1 MRLHQIIILYLTAI
15 TLSFKA
21 QTIPSKNITINDG
34 LPSNTIRCIYK
45 DSRDILWIGTDAGLC
60 CYNGVNYKVY
70 NETNGFK
77 HDRVWAIV
85 EDEENNLWIS
95 LYGKGLA
102 KYDGKTFTYF
112 DDKNGLVNN
121 SIRRLHYS
129 KKHKCLVIATENG
142 LSVFDGRQFRSFKTK
157 VKDAR
162 FQIVGINETPE
173 KIIITSSSFG
183 VYNLTINKNLNHS
196 KLDSL
201 FFTELFTYSSYIDNN
216 IYYGGNSTHKLVIKN
231 LKIFEQKYIPCPI
244 IWDYAKDNNNN
255 LYFSTSNINSPEG
268 GLFKY
273 CNNKLTDISKQANI
287 KSKALWCLFYD
298 NETQLLWVGTDG
310 NGLYKVDLSKQIQFL
325 NSEFFGLNELQIQE
339 LYNDD
344 DNNTWIGAKDCIIK
358 LHPDLS
364 FQIMD
369 KATLWNKLNLYL
381 KQKGLNPNTET
392 VFWQYKIKDGFTS
405 FNITTDKER
414 NIWVSTT
421 WGLFCFNK
429 ELAMIAYHI
438 SDGGHFEFNNK
449 DQLYFGHMYSNL
461 HFMPNK
467 FDAKNLRNFSVK
479 DKSIPRDISK
489 IVNDEKKMWYAST
502 SKGLFMSRDTS
513 FYWINKNGCF
523 KENNTND
530 ILIDKNGNLVIGTN
544 SGRVY
549 ITKPKGDS
557 IEILKVYN
565 PNKEL
570 YGSSVSFIEESNGIY
585 FIGTNKGIN
594 IIKNDQFIKLINQ
607 SEGLTDLQFNDCV
620 KDKNDNLLIATNN
633 GLIKLNVSAI
643 TTNIRSKSSLINI
656 NTIKVNGQ
664 NYLPVDTLINWNN
677 FNDKQIKLNYNQN
690 ELEILFSNNNS
701 FNADKNSYRYKII
714 GLSDNWSD
722 YESVG
727 RIQLR
732 AIPPGNYHVT
742 IEGKNTGTGEIFSEK
757 KLNIIIIPPF
767 WKTVWFVI
775 SASVLGVL
783 LLYVFYKI
791 RIKAITLQQ
800 KEKSDL
806 TQKLL
811 ETRLEALRAQM
822 NPHFTFNAI
831 NSIQNFIIDKDT
843 TQALHYLGEFSKL
856 IRQTLENA
864 TEKLMPLATEINFLN
879 SYITVQKMRFEK
891 VKTKLVIDSA
901 IDKYDTL
908 IPPLI
913 VQPFIENAFE
923 HAFNNSQNDTCAIGI
938 YFYLEKTLLKC
949 EINDNGIGFNQD
961 DKHSLHESK
970 GLKLTRERFELLNRE
985 YSTDKFTL
993 ELINLNQLNAN
1004 ETGTRVTLTFPLIT
1018 NK

>member
-1 MRLHQIIILYLTAI
+1 MKLYQITILFLFAI
-15 TLSFKA
+15 ASSVKA

-45 DSRDILWIGTDAGLC
+45 DSRGLLWIGTDAGLC
-60 CYNGVNYKVY
+60 CYDGVNYKVY
-70 NETNGFK
+70 NETSGLK

-85 EDEENNLWIS
+85 EDEQNNLWLS

-102 KYDGKTFTYF
+102 KYDGKMFTYF

-121 SIRRLHYS
+121 AIRRLHYS
-129 KKHKCLVIATENG
+129 KKYKCLIIATENG
-142 LSVFDGRQFRSFKTK
+142 LSLFDGRQFKSFKNK

-162 FQIVGINETPE
+162 FQITGINEWQNNFL
-173 KIIITSSSFG
+173 ITSSNHG
-183 VYNLTINKNLNHS
+183 VYELSINSSNIQS
-196 KLDSL
+196 ARLDSL
-201 FFTELFTYSSYIDNN
+201 FYSRVTYSSCVDSG
-216 IYYGGNSTHKLVIKN
+216 IYFGGDAQHNLIKRN
-231 LKIFEQKYIPCPI
+231 LKSNKQEFIPCPI
-244 IWDYAKDNNNN
+244 IWDNAKDNDNN
-255 LYFSTSNINSPEG
+255 LYFATCNINSPEG

-273 CNNKLTDISKQANI
+273 SNNKLTDISKQANI
-287 KSKALWCLFYD
+287 KSKAIWCLYYD
-298 NETQLLWVGTDG
+298 KETQLLWVGTDD
-310 NGLYKVDLSKQIQFL
+310 NGLCKVDLSNQIQFL
-325 NSEFFGLNELQIQE
+325 NSEFFGLKELQIQE
-339 LYNDD
+339 LYNDE
-344 DNNTWIGAKDCIIK
+344 NNITWIGAKDYIIK

-364 FQIMD
+364 FQIID
-369 KATLWNKLNLYL
+369 KATLWNKLKIYL
-381 KQKGLNPNTET
+381 KQKGLNPNTDA
-392 VFWQYKIKDGFTS
+392 VFGQYKIKDGFMS
-405 FNITTDKER
+405 FNIVTDADH
-414 NIWVSTT
+414 NIWISTT
-421 WGLFCFNK
+421 WGLFCFN
-429 ELAMIAYHI
+429 IALEIKGVYVT
-438 SDGGHFEFNNK
+438 DGGHVAFNNK
-449 DQLYFGHMYSNL
+449 DQLYYGHMYANL
-461 HFMPNK
+461 NFMPNK
-467 FDAKNLRNFSVK
+467 FDTKNLYDYSVK
-479 DKSIPRDISK
+479 NKSIPRDISK
-489 IVNDEKKMWYAST
+489 IVNDGDKLWYASIT
-502 SKGLFMSRDTS
+502 KGLYMSRDS
-513 FYWINKNGCF
+513 NFYWINKNGCF
-523 KENNTND
+523 KENNIKD
-530 ILIDKNGNLVIGTN
+530 IIIDSNGNLVIGTN

-557 IEILKVYN
+557 IEIINVYN

-570 YGSSVSFIEESNGIY
+570 YGSSISFIEESNGVY

-620 KDKNDNLLIATNN
+620 KDKNGNLLIATNN
-633 GLIKLNVSAI
+633 GLIQLDVDKI
-643 TTNIRSKSSLINI
+643 TAKISSKSSLINI

-664 NYLPVDTLINWNN
+664 NYLPFDTLISWNN
-677 FNDKQIKLNYNQN
+677 FSNKQIKLNYNQN

-714 GLSDNWSD
+714 GLSDKWSD

-732 AIPPGNYHVT
+732 AIPSGNYQVI
-742 IEGKNTGTGEIFSEK
+742 IEGKNTGTGETFNEK

-767 WKTVWFVI
+767 WKTIWFII
-775 SASVLGVL
+775 SACVLGVL
-783 LLYVFYKI
+783 LLYGFYKI

-831 NSIQNFIIDKDT
+831 NSIQNFIIDNDT

-891 VKTKLVIDSA
+891 VKTNLVIDSV
-901 IDKYDTL
+901 IDKYETF

-923 HAFNNSQNDTCAIGI
+923 HAFNNSQSDTCAISI
-938 YFYLEKTLLKC
+938 YFYLEKTILKC
-949 EINDNGIGFNQD
+949 EINDNGIGYNQD

-993 ELINLNQLNAN
+993 ELMNLNQLNAN